1 MKLVEVINITL
12 VFTTCLL
19 MHTSCANYI
28 NIVLVE
34 LLYILFCTIF
44 VDEKYE
50 FGYLLSIC
58 PLFLVSVVTKC
69 ELSLETII
77 MCCVIML
84 SCKFRL
90 FSIEK
95 TTYDH
100 VNFCFGTFLLFIQI
114 QDKLIDVKVNWLIF
128 FLFVN
133 VFLCYSKALEYCSSF
148 EVSALLTALHAIIYD
163 LVCNFF
169 PVSDNTN
176 ALKVIEIGILSLTT
190 LFIVTS
196 KLNRDKVEL
205 FLAIMVLIIMFAY
218 MYISHVLDCDFILWT
233 LKLVF
238 SKQLQ
243 FFYIC
248 IYWIICIILSVLI
261 SLVLFSHEVKQIC
274 IRKIF
279 HIAVV
284 IMFTP
289 VILMENT
296 ETFLILALG
305 AALCGFLI
313 IEYCRI
319 YLRTIFPI
327 MSTHISY
334 YYGMLID
341 SRDKNNKFIVSHI
354 YLLLSIAFPI
364 WISHALFL
372 LDRDIDKKMLIL
384 FPYIGIITVGVG
396 DTFGAI
402 VGSSFGSILWFR
414 GTKRTIEGSSAMFT
428 TMISFLLMLILIT
441 DKSFLS
447 YSMVGK
453 MIVLSFVVTIVEALT
468 EDNDNIMLPLVGSII
483 LLIEFICSE
492 WKLG

>member
-1 MKLVEVINITL
+1 MKLVEVINITIVL
-12 VFTTCLL
+12 TTCLIAL
-19 MHTSCANYI
+19 ILSGNYI

-50 FGYLLSIC
+50 FSYLLSFC
-58 PLFLVSVVTKC
+58 PLLLVSVVTKI
-69 ELSLETII
+69 EFSLEVIV

-84 SCKFRL
+84 ICKFRL
-90 FSIEK
+90 FSIQK
-95 TTYDH
+95 TNYDY
-100 VNFCFGTFLLFIQI
+100 VNFSFGTFLLYIQI
-114 QDKLIDVKVNWLIF
+114 QDKLIDVRVNWFIF

-133 VFLCYSKALEYCSSF
+133 IFLGYSKALEYCSSF
-148 EVSALLTALHAIIYD
+148 EISTLLTALHVIIYD

-169 PVSDNTN
+169 PISDNSN
-176 ALKVIEIGILSLTT
+176 ALKVVEIGILSLTT
-190 LFIVTS
+190 LFIITS
-196 KLNRDKVEL
+196 KLNQENVEL
-205 FLAIMVLIIMFAY
+205 FVAIMVLIIMFAY
-218 MYISHVLDCDFILWT
+218 LYISHFLDCDFILWT
-233 LKLVF
+233 LKLLF

-243 FFYIC
+243 LFYIC

-261 SLVLFSHEVKQIC
+261 SLVSISSKVKQIC

-289 VILMENT
+289 VLLMENT

-313 IEYCRI
+313 IEYSRI
-319 YLRTIFPI
+319 YLRTIFPVT
-327 MSTHISY
+327 STHISH

-354 YLLLSIAFPI
+354 YLLLSLAFPI
-364 WISHALFL
+364 WISHVLYLFS
-372 LDRDIDKKMLIL
+372 RDHNKNILTL
-384 FPYIGIITVGVG
+384 FPYIGIVTVGVG

-414 GTKRTIEGSSAMFT
+414 ETKRTIEGSCAMFA
-428 TMISFLLMLILIT
+428 TMILFLLMLIFII
-441 DKSFLS
+441 DKLFLS
-447 YSMVGK
+447 WYLVGK
-453 MIVLSFVVTIVEALT
+453 IIVLSFVVTIVEALT
-468 EDNDNIMLPLVGSII
+468 EDNDNIMLPLIGSII
-483 LLIEFICSE
+483 LLIECT
-492 WKLG
+492 L